1 MKILRLSVLG
11 CCVVVCLVCSAL
23 CRLPQTSADP
33 AYQEEFE
40 KGKAALVAHKY
51 DNAIASFK
59 KANKLHQNQSAD
71 CYYGIALVLQR
82 QGEVD
87 RALENATKA
96 LALAGDDISRAVIHN
111 LKGSLFLG
119 IGRNEPKKLK
129 NAEDEYRAAT
139 QLDKNNPDY
148 HLNLA
153 RALLLQSKDVD
164 AKPELQACLDCK
176 PDASTAREAKL
187 MLADP
192 RKGREEIAPDFQFK
206 TLQGNDL
213 SLSGVAGKV
222 LVMDFW
228 ATWCPPCRESVPE
241 LKALTRKYPADK
253 LVLVSVSADSD
264 ENAWRDFIAKKNMD
278 WAQYRDT
285 DHKVLEAFQIHAF
298 PTYLVITG
306 DGIVKQRIVGLNPQ
320 QSVVYRLR
328 DTLGSMHEL
337 EGVSPK

>member
-1 MKILRLSVLG
+1 MKTLRLSMLG
-11 CCVVVCLVCSAL
+11 CCVVVCLVCSAP
-23 CRLPQTSADP
+23 CRPQTSADP

-40 KGKAALVAHKY
+40 KGKAALVAHQY
-51 DNAIASFK
+51 DNAICAFK

-82 QGEVD
+82 QGEID

-96 LALAGDDISRAVIHN
+96 LALAGDDTSRAIIHN

-119 IGRNEPKKLK
+119 IGRNEPRKLK

-139 QLDKNNPDY
+139 QLDENNPDY

-153 RALLLQSKDVD
+153 RALLRQSKDVD
-164 AKPELQACLDCK
+164 AKPELLACLDCK

-206 TLQGNDL
+206 TLPGNEL

-264 ENAWRDFIAKKNMD
+264 ENAWRDFVAKKNMD
-278 WAQYRDT
+278 WGQYRDT

-298 PTYLVITG
+298 PTYLVIAG

-328 DTLGSMHEL
+328 ETLGSMHEL